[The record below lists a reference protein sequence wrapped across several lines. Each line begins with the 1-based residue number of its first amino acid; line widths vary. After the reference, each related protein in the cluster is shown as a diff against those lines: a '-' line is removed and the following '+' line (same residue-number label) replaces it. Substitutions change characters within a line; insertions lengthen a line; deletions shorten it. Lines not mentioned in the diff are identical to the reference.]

1 MGQDLV
7 EIHPRELQFTFEVK
21 KQSSCTVHLVNK
33 SNEYVAFKVKTTSP
47 KRYCVRPNTGVILPR
62 KTCDFTVTM
71 QALRTAPPDMQL
83 KDKFL
88 VQTTVVPYGTSDE
101 NLIPAFFSKETG
113 RYIEESKLRVVLV
126 SAPDP
131 LEEQPVNGFHST
143 EPAIEVSVPKEMPNI
158 VNEVL
163 TIPKEVLHPLE
174 QTPVVVTKI
183 PSPVKEVQGLRE
195 TPVPIEETPGLRE
208 IPVPIKET
216 PSLREVPVLQNGSPA
231 VLTESPSPKQDAPD
245 ITFDHAPAITI
256 DHASDIMIDHSPATT
271 IDHAPATTID
281 HAPAI
286 AIDHAPAITID
297 PLPPL
302 KQNAAAFKE
311 SPPEEAI
318 MLSDRGLFNV
328 QNHQLSHVTEDVQNL
343 KSKVNNLESKLEQA
357 EKMIIKLREESR
369 TTTQERDKL
378 QQEMVFLKTK
388 GTPRNQVGFPLLFV
402 VYVALLGTSLGY
414 LLRL

>member
-62 KTCDFTVTM
+62 KTCEFTVTM

-101 NLIPAFFSKETG
+101 NLVPAFFSKETG

-126 SAPDP
+126 SASHS
-131 LEEQPVNGFHST
+131 LEEEPINGVHDI
-143 EPAIEVSVPKEMPNI
+143 EPAVEVPVLKEMPNI
-158 VNEVL
+158 EYEV
-163 TIPKEVLHPLE
+163 PAVAKEVPPPLE
-174 QTPVVVTKI
+174 QTPAIATEI
-183 PSPVKEVQGLRE
+183 PSPVK
-195 TPVPIEETPGLRE
+195 ETPGLRE
-208 IPVPIKET
+208 IPVPINEA
-216 PSLREVPVLQNGSPA
+216 PA
-231 VLTESPSPKQDAPD
+231 ALTESSSNQKDSSA
-245 ITFDHAPAITI
+245 IAIEPASTVTI
-256 DHASDIMIDHSPATT
+256 E
-271 IDHAPATTID
+271 HAPATTIES
-281 HAPAI
+281 P
-286 AIDHAPAITID
+286 
-297 PLPPL
+297 PPL
-302 KQNAAAFKE
+302 KQSTAVFKE
-311 SPPEEAI
+311 SPPLEKTPPKEAV

-343 KSKVNNLESKLEQA
+343 KSKLNNLESKLEEA
-357 EKMIIKLREESR
+357 ERMIIRLREESR
-369 TTTQERDKL
+369 STTQERDKL
-378 QQEMVFLKTK
+378 QQEMVFLRKK
-388 GTPRNQVGFPLLFV
+388 GAPRSQVGFPLLFV